1 MDLLHAPVRA
11 DNDPQSHCAL
21 QLLQASCVGIV
32 RVRVVDS
39 SWHGHPAS
47 SRHGILAYRHALTG
61 ANAAATSLT
70 NTATLSGTIGGL
82 TEDAMEWISYG
93 FVVRFKPTAHFP
105 SIQFRHA
112 DIQNNQIRPIFL
124 YLFQS
129 FHTVISRHNLKSAE
143 FQAIL

>member
-93 FVVRFKPTAHFP
+93 FVVRFNDRGNNALLHGQDRRAVQRLRCRGSDRLGMRLRQRAARWRQQAVRPTA
-105 SIQFRHA
+105 S
-112 DIQNNQIRPIFL
+112 
-124 YLFQS
+124 
-129 FHTVISRHNLKSAE
+129 
-143 FQAIL
+143 